1 MPPHI
6 RQRSIYFTTA
16 AHQAI
21 IKAGATSEKESSDDA
36 LIAVQL
42 DIRTRVARGQ
52 NYATAVAS
60 RATRLPSAPVR
71 WTRGPVHG
79 AERQDIL
86 RETVLRGGRVAVTAL
101 TA

>member
-6 RQRSIYFTTA
+6 MQRSLYVATA

-21 IKAGATSEKESSDDA
+21 IKAGATSEKKSGGDA
-36 LIAVQL
+36 IIAVQL
-42 DIRTRVARGQ
+42 DIRTKNAHSQKYVTG
-52 NYATAVAS
+52 VAS
-60 RATRLPSAPVR
+60 RATRLPSAPVK
-71 WTRGPVHG
+71 WTRGPVIA